1 MLGVRVLHSGDTMK
15 VLFVGRKRNA
25 GSRGKVCKTDV
36 MLLTDLEDD
45 DIVAILSVDNHRFC
59 YDLENLAQWF
69 LQSPVAQNALPT
81 LPESRAPV
89 PAVVY
94 KRVIREAHMR
104 FPEFRKYFR
113 SKTSDMSAAQRTFA
127 LTGVRRRAS
136 STSDDM
142 FSLDDLER
150 FLLGDEDDDR
160 TRRRR
165 SRSRGR
171 SRSPSRGRDDDDLAA
186 MLPDLDQFA
195 ELMSDADLRELGMSL
210 PSSGRA
216 NDLADVLVLGDLA
229 ANAGGRAP
237 RRRRARRESN
247 CVKKKDKKK
256 FSRDTPD
263 MARDVAEQIVAQLE
277 RSHVAV
283 VLHRAE
289 NHAQG
294 IAVRSGEN
302 GFLLTMYGGAEHRDV
317 ASLANG
323 EELFFASA
331 TEAAAQMFALARI
344 FDKGNGLRMFYVRV
358 PYTDAIPQQPTST
371 YVRLHVRDMESERF
385 TDQFA
390 PILRAVAR
398 ARL

>member
-1 MLGVRVLHSGDTMK
+1 
-15 VLFVGRKRNA
+15 
-25 GSRGKVCKTDV
+25 
-36 MLLTDLEDD
+36 
-45 DIVAILSVDNHRFC
+45 
-59 YDLENLAQWF
+59 
-69 LQSPVAQNALPT
+69 
-81 LPESRAPV
+81 
-89 PAVVY
+89 
-94 KRVIREAHMR
+94 
-104 FPEFRKYFR
+104 
-113 SKTSDMSAAQRTFA
+113 
-127 LTGVRRRAS
+127 
-136 STSDDM
+136 
-142 FSLDDLER
+142 
-150 FLLGDEDDDR
+150 
-160 TRRRR
+160 
-165 SRSRGR
+165 
-171 SRSPSRGRDDDDLAA
+171 
-186 MLPDLDQFA
+186 
-195 ELMSDADLRELGMSL
+195 
-210 PSSGRA
+210 
-216 NDLADVLVLGDLA
+216 
-229 ANAGGRAP
+229 
-237 RRRRARRESN
+237 
-247 CVKKKDKKK
+247 
-256 FSRDTPD
+256 

-331 TEAAAQMFALARI
+331 TEAAAQMFALARM

-390 PILRAVAR
+390 PILRAVAG